1 MIAKGFRFG
10 MILQLAVGPVCLFIF
25 QTAVA
30 SGFLAGFSG
39 VLGTVLI
46 DGSEIL
52 LAILGVGAIL
62 QRSKKSRILLKYGG
76 AMILVLFGVANI
88 LGAFG
93 VTVLP
98 SLSLGQSE
106 NVFWQTALL
115 ALSNPLTILFWAG
128 VFAAKIV
135 EEDMERGDLNRF
147 GFGCVLS
154 TLFFLS
160 LVSILGAVSRIV
172 LPSFLITI
180 LNIVVG
186 CVMILFGV
194 KNAVKKD

>member
-1 MIAKGFRFG
+1 MIGKGFRFG
-10 MILQLAVGPVCLFIF
+10 MILQLAIGPVCLFIF
-25 QTAVA
+25 QTAVS
-30 SGFLAGFSG
+30 SGFWAGFSG
-39 VLGTVLI
+39 VLGTVLV

-62 QRSKKSRILLKYGG
+62 QRSRNARVILKYGG
-76 AMILVLFGVANI
+76 AAILILFGIANI

-93 VTVLP
+93 VDILP
-98 SLSLGQSE
+98 GLTAGTSD

-135 EEDMERGDLNRF
+135 EEDMEKQDLPPF
-147 GFGCVLS
+147 GLGCALS

-160 LVSILGAVSRIV
+160 LVSAVGAMSRIV
-172 LPSFLITI
+172 LPEVVIVV
-180 LNIVVG
+180 LNVIVG
-186 CVMILFGV
+186 CVMILFGA
-194 KNAVKKD
+194 KNLRKPV

>member
-1 MIAKGFRFG
+1 MIVKGFKFG
-10 MILQLAVGPVCLFIF
+10 MILQLAIGPVCLFIF
-25 QTAVA
+25 QTGVA
-30 SGFLAGFSG
+30 AGFWAGFSG
-39 VLGTVLI
+39 VLGTVLV

-62 QRSKKSRILLKYGG
+62 QRSKNARVILKYGG
-76 AMILVLFGVANI
+76 AAILILFGVANI

-93 VTVLP
+93 VDILP
-98 SLSLGQSE
+98 GLTAGTSD

-135 EEDMERGDLNRF
+135 EEGMEKQDLPPF
-147 GFGCVLS
+147 GLGCALS

-160 LVSILGAVSRIV
+160 LVSAVGSVSRIV
-172 LPSFLITI
+172 LPEIVI
-180 LNIVVG
+180 VVLNVIVG
-186 CVMILFGV
+186 CVMILFGI
-194 KNAVKKD
+194 KNLRKPV

>member
-62 QRSKKSRILLKYGG
+62 QRSKKSRLILKYGG
-76 AMILVLFGVANI
+76 TMILVLFGVANI

-147 GFGCVLS
+147 GFGCVLA

-194 KNAVKKD
+194 KNAAKKD

>member
-1 MIAKGFRFG
+1 MIIKGFRFG
-10 MILQLAVGPVCLFIF
+10 MILQLAIGPVSLFIF
-25 QTAVA
+25 QTGVS
-30 SGFLAGFSG
+30 SGFLAAFSG
-39 VLGTVLI
+39 VLGTVLV

-62 QRSKKSRILLKYGG
+62 QRKKKSRIFLKYGG
-76 AMILVLFGVANI
+76 AAILVLFGIVNI

-93 VTVLP
+93 ISVLP
-98 SLSLGQSE
+98 AFSLGHSN

-135 EEDMERGDLNRF
+135 EEDMARADLNHF

-160 LVSILGAVSRIV
+160 LVSALGAVSRIV
-172 LPSFLITI
+172 LPPILITV
-180 LNIVVG
+180 LNVAVG

-194 KNAVKKD
+194 KNAAKKG

>member
-1 MIAKGFRFG
+1 MITKGFRFG
-10 MILQLAVGPVCLFIF
+10 MILQLAIGPVCLFIF
-25 QTAVA
+25 QNGAS
-30 SGFLAGFSG
+30 SGFWAAFSG
-39 VLGTVLI
+39 VLGTALI

-62 QRSKKSRILLKYGG
+62 QRSKNARIVLKYGG
-76 AMILVLFGVANI
+76 AAILILFGAANI
-88 LGAFG
+88 LGVFG
-93 VTVLP
+93 MDILP
-98 SLSLGQSE
+98 ALSVGRSD

-135 EEDMERGDLNRF
+135 DENMEKQDLNGF

-154 TLFFLS
+154 TLFFLT
-160 LVSILGAVSRIV
+160 LVSIVGALSRIV
-172 LPSFLITI
+172 LPQTVIAA
-180 LNIVVG
+180 LNVMVG

-194 KNAVKKD
+194 KNIRKKD